1 MWFWFSC
8 PWWLVTSSSP
18 ADIWICLLSFKDAHV
33 STIVKQIESFLY
45 LWAPSTFPFASYAIL
60 LGKPPVA
67 ALLWDLVV
75 LPTLTSHTWWYLT
88 LRSSSFLLKDKSL
101 GLIIDTCFCC
111 FSPISGCSFSVFWEL
126 GFSYSAHSKS
136 SPSSSPLSLSSNVWY
151 VCMCGACLLTS

>member
-33 STIVKQIESFLY
+33 STIVKQIEFPVLVGSIYFSLCE
-45 LWAPSTFPFASYAIL
+45 LCDLARQVTSGCFVMRSSGPSHS
-60 LGKPPVA
+60 
-67 ALLWDLVV
+67 
-75 LPTLTSHTWWYLT
+75 SHSWWYLT

-101 GLIIDTCFCC
+101 GLINDTCFCC
-111 FSPISGCSFSVFWEL
+111 FSPISGCSFSVFWES